1 MITRADVRGRLGT
14 SVRTWGSDKLNLTL
28 RLRRESALGEL
39 DFNVPDWGLLGEPIP
54 DSEIR
59 WGTYE
64 PEQVADIIAPDY
76 TLEDYYWLRDDPIPE
91 DFLREVQGGAG
102 WRWAR
107 RPKKKQKKKEEEEEE
122 VSSPSAPTGIAAL
135 INGRKG

>member
-1 MITRADVRGRLGT
+1 MKAKQTKD
-14 SVRTWGSDKLNLTL
+14 SVRTWGADKLNLTL
-28 RLRRESALGEL
+28 RLRRESTLGEL

-76 TLEDYYWLRDDPIPE
+76 TLEDYYWLTDDPITE
-91 DFLREVQGGAG
+91 HYLRTLRVAVKAKRDDKYGTGG
-102 WRWAR
+102 
-107 RPKKKQKKKEEEEEE
+107 K
-122 VSSPSAPTGIAAL
+122 
-135 INGRKG
+135 

>member
-28 RLRRESALGEL
+28 RLRRESTLGEL

-76 TLEDYYWLRDDPIPE
+76 TLEDYYWLRDDPIVEHP
-91 DFLREVQGGAG
+91 DRSRHQWL
-102 WRWAR
+102 
-107 RPKKKQKKKEEEEEE
+107 
-122 VSSPSAPTGIAAL
+122 SSPSAPTGIAAL
-135 INGRKG
+135 INGRKE